1 MSSTRSPYQLSDLF
15 TERTRT
21 LIPPLFG
28 AATAE
33 APETISLEYGLA
45 DPTCFPRDE
54 LLAATATVLEEHIES
69 LNYAPV
75 SADLVAQIIARL
87 QAQGIAAERD
97 TVLVGYGSS
106 QILGLLPHL
115 LIEPG
120 DVVLIEG
127 PSFLGAVHQFA
138 TVGARL
144 VTVPTD
150 AAGMD
155 VAALETILMNLQHEG
170 IRPRFVYTIP
180 TFHNPTGATLS
191 LERRKKLVALG
202 AAYGVLIV
210 EDDAY
215 VDLRFEGAPLPSLAA
230 LDNEGWVIRVGTF
243 SKILAPGLRV
253 GWVHA
258 HPDIRGRLA
267 MLKAEGSTGS
277 FLTQLV
283 ARYCADGRLERHIDS
298 LNAHYRHK
306 RDAMLAAIA
315 REFPD
320 DVQVTR
326 PSGGFFVWCKLPPD
340 ISATRLLPYAR
351 ARGVTFLPGTS
362 CFADGQGDNAMRLAF
377 SYQPVEQIAT
387 GITLLGAA
395 MRDLRAK

>member
-15 TERTRT
+15 TARTRT

-28 AATAE
+28 AVTTAG
-33 APETISLEYGLA
+33 PELISLEYGLA
-45 DPTCFPRDE
+45 DPTCFPRDD
-54 LLAATATVLEEHIES
+54 LLAATATVLAEDIES
-69 LNYAPV
+69 LNYAPT
-75 SADLVAQIIARL
+75 SMDLVAQILARL

-97 TVLVGYGSS
+97 TLLVGYGSS
-106 QILGLLPHL
+106 QILGLLPGL
-115 LIEPG
+115 LVEPG

-138 TVGARL
+138 TAGARL
-144 VTVPTD
+144 ITIPTD
-150 AAGMD
+150 ADGID
-155 VAALETILMNLQHEG
+155 VEALEAMLIELQREG

-230 LDNEGWVIRVGTF
+230 LDSEGWVIRVGTF

-253 GWVHA
+253 GWAHA

-283 ARYCADGRLERHIDS
+283 ARYCADGRLERHIEA
-298 LNAHYRHK
+298 LNVHYRRK
-306 RDAMLAAIA
+306 RDVMLAAID
-315 REFPD
+315 REFPE

-326 PSGGFFVWCKLPPD
+326 PAGGFFVWCKLPPD
-340 ISATRLLPYAR
+340 ISATDLLPYAE

-362 CFADGQGDNAMRLAF
+362 CFADGQGDDGIRLAF
-377 SYQPVEQIAT
+377 SYQPAEKIAT

-395 MRDLRAK
+395 MRDLREK